1 MSSTEQSENEQAA
14 RVLTKILDNEQ
25 QFVSEK
31 RSDYREL
38 LFVPAKVFQ
47 AEFDF
52 EVGGFTRDVSTRGVC
67 LIMPQPFRTGTEAQI
82 DLFGQN
88 THASS
93 LAKCCWSSKFGDAH
107 WVSGW
112 QLEAGI
118 AIGRLLKEDR
128 AIESEQE
135 QRNSDRLQ
143 AAVPISIYLPD
154 NTYRVPGFTRNLSHS
169 GLCLV
174 SKVEIQP
181 NQVAD
186 LEVMCLTGE
195 SSRIESRCMW
205 TKQYDDG
212 HWVSGWKFS
221 L

>member
-1 MSSTEQSENEQAA
+1 MC
-14 RVLTKILDNEQ
+14 I
-25 QFVSEK
+25 
-31 RSDYREL
+31 
-38 LFVPAKVFQ
+38 
-47 AEFDF
+47 
-52 EVGGFTRDVSTRGVC
+52 RDR
-67 LIMPQPFRTGTEAQI
+67 
-82 DLFGQN
+82 
-88 THASS
+88 
-93 LAKCCWSSKFGDAH
+93 
-107 WVSGW
+107 
-112 QLEAGI
+112 
-118 AIGRLLKEDR
+118 DR

-135 QRNSDRLQ
+135 QRSSDRLQ
-143 AAVPISIYLPD
+143 AAVPVSIYLPG